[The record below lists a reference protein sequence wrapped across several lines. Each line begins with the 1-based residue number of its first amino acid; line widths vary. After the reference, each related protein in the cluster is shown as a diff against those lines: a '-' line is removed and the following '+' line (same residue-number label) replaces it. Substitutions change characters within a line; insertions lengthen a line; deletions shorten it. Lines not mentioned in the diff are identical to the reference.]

1 MRHRTAVVLATA
13 VAVLTLFAA
22 GTPAGAH
29 EGDAIIQFQAA
40 HPAGS
45 SVHFIVMVTWENDGH
60 PAVDATVTATALSM
74 AGEQLT
80 PVALAPEGA
89 EGVYGGAVEFPSSGL
104 WTVRFTSID
113 PDGTLEQIQ
122 EVNVA
127 PSTVPTTA
135 PAGDGSE
142 VTVGTEADPG
152 FAPEDDGTG
161 ASAAEDGEAAAADD
175 GGSDGLPVW
184 LIALAAV
191 VVVGGA
197 IVAVRTIRRDRPEPG
212 DGPGGN
218 GDTPADPAA
227 GDGSAPAPERE
238 PTGPTGGTGP

>member
-1 MRHRTAVVLATA
+1 MRHRTALVLATA
-13 VAVLTLFAA
+13 VAALTLLAA
-22 GTPAGAH
+22 GAPAGAH
-29 EGDAIIQFQAA
+29 EGDAVIQLQAA

-89 EGVYGGAVEFPSSGL
+89 EGVYGGAVEFPSAGL

-113 PDGTLEQIQ
+113 PDGTLEEVE

-127 PSTVPTTA
+127 PTTA
-135 PAGDGSE
+135 PDGDGSE

-152 FAPEDDGTG
+152 FAPEEDGTG
-161 ASAAEDGEAAAADD
+161 PSAADDEAAAADD
-175 GGSDGLPVW
+175 GGGDGMSVW

-191 VVVGGA
+191 VAVGGA
-197 IVAVRTIRRDRPEPG
+197 IAAVRTIRRYRPDAG
-212 DGPGGN
+212 DGPGSN
-218 GDTPADPAA
+218 GETPADPTA
-227 GDGSAPAPERE
+227 GGNGDPTGDPERE
-238 PTGPTGGTGP
+238 PTGPAGGTGP

>member
-1 MRHRTAVVLATA
+1 MRHRIAFVLATA
-13 VAVLTLFAA
+13 VAAVTLLAS
-22 GTPAGAH
+22 GGPAGAH
-29 EGDAIIQFQAA
+29 EGDAIIQLQAA

-60 PAVDATVTATALSM
+60 PAVDATVTATALSI

-80 PVALAPEGA
+80 PVALAPEGG

-113 PDGTLEQIQ
+113 PDGTLEQVQ

-127 PSTVPTTA
+127 PTTVPTTA
-135 PAGDGSE
+135 PAEGDSE

-161 ASAAEDGEAAAADD
+161 ASAAEGDQTAADD
-175 GGSDGLPVW
+175 GSDDGLPLW

-197 IVAVRTIRRDRPEPG
+197 IAAVRTMRRSRPDAGE
-212 DGPGGN
+212 GPGTN
-218 GDTPADPAA
+218 GDTPADPAGGA
-227 GDGSAPAPERE
+227 DPSVDPERE
-238 PTGPTGGTGP
+238 PTGPAGGTGP

>member
-1 MRHRTAVVLATA
+1 MRHRTALVLATA
-13 VAVLTLFAA
+13 VAALTLLAA
-22 GTPAGAH
+22 GAPAGAH
-29 EGDAIIQFQAA
+29 EGDAIIQLQAA

-60 PAVDATVTATALSM
+60 PAVDATVTATALSV

-80 PVALAPEGA
+80 PVALAPEGG
-89 EGVYGGAVEFPSSGL
+89 EGVYGGAVEFPRAGL

-135 PAGDGSE
+135 PAEGDSE
-142 VTVGTEADPG
+142 VTGGTEADPG

-161 ASAAEDGEAAAADD
+161 QSAEEGETAAADGGGDD
-175 GGSDGLPVW
+175 GMPAWV
-184 LIALAAV
+184 IALAAV
-191 VVVGGA
+191 VAVGGA
-197 IVAVRTIRRDRPEPG
+197 IAAVRTIRRYRPEPG
-212 DGPGGN
+212 EGP
-218 GDTPADPAA
+218 A
-227 GDGSAPAPERE
+227 GDATPESRPEPDEGPAPERE
-238 PTGPTGGTGP
+238 PTGPAGGAGP

>member
-1 MRHRTAVVLATA
+1 MRHRIALVLATA
-13 VAVLTLFAA
+13 VAAFTLLAS
-22 GTPAGAH
+22 GGPAGAH
-29 EGDAIIQFQAA
+29 EGDAIIQLQAA
-40 HPAGS
+40 HPAAS

-60 PAVDATVTATALSM
+60 PAVDATVTATALSI
-74 AGEQLT
+74 AGDQLT
-80 PVALAPEGA
+80 PVALAPEGG

-113 PDGTLEQIQ
+113 PDGTLEQVQ

-127 PSTVPTTA
+127 PTTVPTTA
-135 PAGDGSE
+135 PADGDSD

-161 ASAAEDGEAAAADD
+161 ASATEDDQAAAPDD
-175 GGSDGLPVW
+175 GDDDGLPVW

-197 IVAVRTIRRDRPEPG
+197 IAAARTIRRSRPDVGE
-212 DGPGGN
+212 GPGTN
-218 GDTPADPAA
+218 GDTPADPAGGA
-227 GDGSAPAPERE
+227 DPSADPDRE
-238 PTGPTGGTGP
+238 PAGPAGGTGP

>member
-1 MRHRTAVVLATA
+1 MRHRIALVLATA
-13 VAVLTLFAA
+13 VATFTLLAS
-22 GTPAGAH
+22 GGPAGAH
-29 EGDAIIQFQAA
+29 EGDAIIQVQAT

-60 PAVDATVTATALSM
+60 PAVDATVTATALSI

-80 PVALAPEGA
+80 PVALAPEGG
-89 EGVYGGAVEFPSSGL
+89 EGVYGGAVEFPSPGV

-113 PDGTLEQIQ
+113 PDGTLEQIE

-135 PAGDGSE
+135 PAEGDSD

-161 ASAAEDGEAAAADD
+161 PSAAEDEQAAAADD
-175 GGSDGLPVW
+175 GGDDGLPVW
-184 LIALAAV
+184 LIGLAAV

-197 IVAVRTIRRDRPEPG
+197 IAAVRTIRRSRPDAGE
-212 DGPGGN
+212 GPRTN
-218 GDTPADPAA
+218 GDTPAEPSGGTDP
-227 GDGSAPAPERE
+227 SADHERE
-238 PTGPTGGTGP
+238 PTGPTGGAGP

>member
-1 MRHRTAVVLATA
+1 MRHRIALVLATA
-13 VAVLTLFAA
+13 VAAFTLLAS
-22 GTPAGAH
+22 GGPAGAH
-29 EGDAIIQFQAA
+29 EGDAIIQLQAA

-60 PAVDATVTATALSM
+60 PAVDATVTATALSI

-80 PVALAPEGA
+80 PVALAPEGG

-113 PDGTLEQIQ
+113 PGGTLEQVQ

-127 PSTVPTTA
+127 PTTVPTTA
-135 PAGDGSE
+135 PADGDSE
-142 VTVGTEADPG
+142 ITVGTEADPG

-161 ASAAEDGEAAAADD
+161 ASATEDDQAAGADD
-175 GGSDGLPVW
+175 GGDDGLPLW

-197 IVAVRTIRRDRPEPG
+197 IAAVRTIRRSRPAAGE
-212 DGPGGN
+212 GPGTN
-218 GDTPADPAA
+218 GDTPADPAGA
-227 GDGSAPAPERE
+227 ADPSADPERE